1 MRFLILITNIK
12 IMEWFIKKNSTLP
25 KLRVKVIKDGRSDF
39 RKQYSELSGSTV
51 FFSMIDT
58 ETLVPKI
65 STKDA
70 LVTSETD
77 NNGIIQY
84 YLEFQFTKQNTK
96 KEGRYFGEF
105 MIKNSDGV
113 IFLPLTEKLYIN
125 VIDSFGLDESS
136 FVDNYNIDYSCC
148 GDNVRPT
155 KLAKFLSTQNSFK
168 LVTNQGFSATT
179 KYIITLNT

>member
-1 MRFLILITNIK
+1 
-12 IMEWFIKKNSTLP
+12 MEWFIKKNSTLP
-25 KLRVKVIKDGRSDF
+25 KLKVKVIKDGRSDF
-39 RKQYSELSGSTV
+39 HKQYSDLSGSTI
-51 FFSMIDT
+51 FFSMIDA
-58 ETLVPKI
+58 ETSIPRI

-70 LVTSETD
+70 EVTSEID
-77 NNGIIQY
+77 ENGLTQY

-96 KEGRYFGEF
+96 KEGRYIGEF

-113 IFLPLTEKLYIN
+113 IFLPLTDKLYIN
-125 VIDSFGLDESS
+125 VIESFGLDESN

-148 GDNVRPT
+148 GDNVRPD
-155 KLAKFLSTQNSFK
+155 KLAKFLSTQNEMK